1 MHSYTHTLN
10 ISILCGQLHA
20 LAALPKE
27 TAPCTNQTGDW
38 VGPKA
43 SLNVCIRYVVSS
55 MLWLLYR
62 RKQPLAPTKQET
74 GWVPKPV

>member
-43 SLNVCIRYVVSS
+43 SLNVCIR
-55 MLWLLYR
+55 
-62 RKQPLAPTKQET
+62 
-74 GWVPKPV
+74 